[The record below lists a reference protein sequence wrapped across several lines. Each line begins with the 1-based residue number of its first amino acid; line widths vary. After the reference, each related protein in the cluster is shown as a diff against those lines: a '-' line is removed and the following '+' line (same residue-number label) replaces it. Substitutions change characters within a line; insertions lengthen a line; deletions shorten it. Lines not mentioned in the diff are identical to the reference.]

1 MYADDTKLWREI
13 NHEADNFILQ
23 SDIDYLFD
31 WAIRNKMRFHPSK
44 CKVLMVSS
52 FNPPL
57 IDILPEIQFHYSMG
71 EELLDYVDSEKDLGI
86 LINGVLNFNE
96 HAEMLYSKANQKLG
110 LLKRTCHFVDN
121 IRRKRV
127 LYLTMVRSLFEHCP
141 VVWRPASVSIIDKL
155 ESLQKRA
162 LKWILNDES
171 SSYSNGPLYYIHCKQ
186 LNILP
191 IKFRFDYH
199 DLKIFHLIVHGFS
212 CVKLPS
218 YIEPFGGSRLRSS
231 HLDSKCYVSTIIPRN
246 LGSSQNFESVRARG
260 FSNSYFY
267 RAHLL
272 WNRLPLAVREIIRP
286 SLFKEKLMKFIWVE
300 MVGPVGRIDADVGNE
315 IDFDNASFLSSWG

>member
-13 NHEADNFILQ
+13 TCENDNVILQ
-23 SDIDYLFD
+23 SDIDYLMD

-52 FNPPL
+52 FNPPFW
-57 IDILPEIQFHYSMG
+57 DLPFGQYHYSMG
-71 EELLDYVDSEKDLGI
+71 EDFLDYADSEKDLGI
-86 LINGVLNFNE
+86 LINGTLNFNE
-96 HAEMLYSKANQKLG
+96 HASMLYSKANQKFG
-110 LLKRTCHFVDN
+110 LLKRTCHFVDS
-121 IRRKRV
+121 ISRKRV

-155 ESLQKRA
+155 EGLQKRA
-162 LKWILNDES
+162 LKWILNDYS
-171 SSYSNGPLYYIHCKQ
+171 VSYSNGPLYYIPCKQ

-199 DLKIFHLIVHGFS
+199 DLKIFHEIVNGFS

-218 YIEPFGGSRLRSS
+218 YIESFRGNRLRAS
-231 HLDSKCYVSTIIPRN
+231 HMDSKCYVSTVMPRN
-246 LGSSQNFESVRARG
+246 LQNNHSGSVRG
-260 FSNSYFY
+260 FSSSYFY

-272 WNRLPLAVREIIRP
+272 WNRLPLSVREIIRP
-286 SLFKEKLMKFIWVE
+286 SLYKEKILEFIWVE
-300 MVGPVGRIDADVGNE
+300 MVGSCDVFESDNE
-315 IDFDNASFLSSWG
+315 IDFADPRT